1 MALAIIT
8 PIQKRGNESLGIRGG
23 NKDSYAK
30 IILLVIIVVWGL
42 NTPVMKIGLMALP
55 PLVYNACRLVIAASL
70 SLAVLF
76 ITKTYKPM
84 PLDDLKKIAKIGV
97 FGFFVNQF
105 FIMYGMTH
113 TTAGN
118 AALVF
123 ATLPVEVAIINRVF
137 RIEAISRRMTA
148 GIITGLLG
156 VLLIVLGSNKE
167 LSLFG
172 PHLLGALFLLI
183 GQFGYGYYTV
193 FIKELNGRYS
203 IYQIFTY
210 ILIFTA
216 GLILVIALPKL
227 VQTDWSTVSEA
238 AMFSILF
245 SSVFALVL
253 ANTLWIWVVGRLG
266 STKAALSQYLCPVVS
281 LVFAWVYLDETLG
294 VLQLIGAVVI
304 LFGLYLIINQ
314 PLAYFKKNQSES

>member
-1 MALAIIT
+1 M
-8 PIQKRGNESLGIRGG
+8 GIRGG

-70 SLAVLF
+70 SLAVLL

-84 PLDDLKKIAKIGV
+84 PLDDLKKIARIGV

-172 PHLLGALFLLI
+172 PHLLGAMFLLI

-210 ILIFTA
+210 ILEYSIR
-216 GLILVIALPKL
+216 GRY
-227 VQTDWSTVSEA
+227 VQHSLFLRVCPGPGEHLMDLGCREIREYESSTVAVSVPGCVA
-238 AMFSILF
+238 CLRVDLF
-245 SSVFALVL
+245 
-253 ANTLWIWVVGRLG
+253 R
-266 STKAALSQYLCPVVS
+266 
-281 LVFAWVYLDETLG
+281 
-294 VLQLIGAVVI
+294 
-304 LFGLYLIINQ
+304 
-314 PLAYFKKNQSES
+314 